1 MEQAALERK
10 AVSVREAM
18 RITGL
23 GRNSFYSLLQSGK
36 IRGCRVGVKWIVSL
50 KAIDEFLQGE
60 RCQQ

>member
-18 RITGL
+18 RICGM

-36 IRGCRVGVKWIVSL
+36 IRGLRVGKKWLVPL
-50 KAIDEFLQGE
+50 KAIDEFLQ
-60 RCQQ
+60 QQ